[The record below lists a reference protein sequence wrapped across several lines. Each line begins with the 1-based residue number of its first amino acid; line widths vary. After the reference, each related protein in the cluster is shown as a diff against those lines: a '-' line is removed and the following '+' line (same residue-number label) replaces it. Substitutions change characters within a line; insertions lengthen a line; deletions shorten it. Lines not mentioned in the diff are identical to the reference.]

1 MFAGNLGEAQNL
13 ENVMRVAERLKNN
26 KHIQWIFIGDGR
38 KKKMGYVVRSKSGD
52 G

>member
-13 ENVMRVAERLKNN
+13 ENVMSVAERLKNN
-26 KHIQWIFIGDGR
+26 KHIQWFLSVTA
-38 KKKMGYVVRSKSGD
+38 KEKMGYVVRSKSGD